1 MSQYVDTNTKAFT
14 AGAAIDQ
21 YLRVK
26 ISSAVLV
33 VATAADQALG
43 TMEVESFASGD
54 VVSVR
59 LRSAAGSRKMVASGA
74 VTAGNL
80 VYAAASGKVASSG
93 TVVEGIA
100 LETSTTDGDI
110 IEVMSVSGGGLSGNQ
125 TAAQV
130 ARVRTTTAN
139 VNAGATLLPAVPGF
153 KYRLQ
158 DLALI
163 AIGGNAATA
172 TGVLVRGTQ
181 SSSVV
186 SLLDAKVAG
195 LTRSNYLRAGT
206 ATNGVILAD
215 GASFVAND
223 VNTAITIIKDG
234 SDLATATH
242 IDALLTYVLEAA

>member
-26 ISSAVLV
+26 ISSGVLV

-59 LRSAAGSRKMVASGA
+59 LSSAAGSRKMVASGA
-74 VTAGNL
+74 ITAGNL

-153 KYRLQ
+153 RYRLQ
-158 DLALI
+158 DVTMI
-163 AIGGNAATA
+163 SIGGAAAGA
-172 TGVLVRGTQ
+172 TTIDVLGTRTTSVKLLAVAVAALTQ
-181 SSSVV
+181 SSVV
-186 SLLDAKVAG
+186 
-195 LTRSNYLRAGT
+195 RAGAAN
-206 ATNGVILAD
+206 ATVLAD
-215 GASFVAND
+215 GASFTTVDA
-223 VNTAITIIKDG
+223 NTAITIGKTG
-234 SDLATATH
+234 SDLTTSTN
-242 IDALLTYVLEAA
+242 IDVLLTYVLEAA

>member
-26 ISSAVLV
+26 ISSGVLV

-59 LRSAAGSRKMVASGA
+59 LSSAAGSRKMVASGA
-74 VTAGNL
+74 ITAGNL

-93 TVVEGIA
+93 TVVEGIG

-125 TAAQV
+125 TSAQV

>member
-14 AGAAIDQ
+14 AGAANDQ

-74 VTAGNL
+74 ITAGNL